1 MEPVAERQTLLSYL
15 DDYLSRR
22 TDKVFVQRKGLRL
35 VSWRYE
41 KLLFTS
47 RRIAR
52 ELERRDVGFGD
63 RIILCGANGA
73 EWVAAFWGCLLR
85 GAVVVPL
92 DRESSPEFVLT
103 VQKQTDARL
112 AFADHANGLSALT
125 VPVLQ
130 LETLVDLTKSNS
142 TEPYVVD
149 GITRDTLAQII
160 FTSGTTS
167 TPKGVMLTHG
177 NILANLLP
185 LEREIN
191 KYHRWRPL
199 VHPLRFLVL
208 VPLSHVFGQ
217 FMSVFVPQL
226 LGGEV
231 HFDHTLNPADIVHR
245 TRKNRISV
253 VVLVPRM
260 LRSLREWIEREIG
273 PADQLERSLQRA
285 SNQSFLRRWWAFRRI
300 HRLFGWKFWAFLSG
314 GATLDSQTEEFWRRA
329 GFAVLQG
336 YGMTET
342 ASLVTVT
349 HPFKLRQ
356 GSIGKVL
363 PGYEVKLDESGQIAV
378 RGPAVSTGYWSS
390 TNGND
395 RSTDGWL
402 HTGDIGAIDEQGH
415 VYFKGREKD
424 VIVTASGINVYP
436 EDLEDALN
444 QQQEVRASCVVA
456 WPAAHGEEPLA
467 AIILRHDGAE
477 ILEVIEQ
484 ANKSLAEH
492 QRIRRWYRWPEPD
505 FPRTATDKILKR
517 EVISQ
522 IKRATAPS
530 CTGCGSSSFI
540 VSTAAKISG
549 EAVFASGDSNL
560 NLATDLKLDS
570 IGRIELLSALEE
582 RYEIELDEAAFT
594 AATTVEDVERI
605 VRGET
610 QQRPTPY
617 PFANWPR
624 RFPITWLRVFLF
636 YALIW
641 PITRVMSRMKIEGRE
656 NLRELKGP
664 VLFVA
669 NHVTL
674 GDQAM
679 VLVGLP
685 WHLRHRLAIAM
696 EGERLRD
703 WLHPASD
710 TPFLMRWRLVAQ
722 YFLVRTFFHVF
733 PMPRKSGFRRSF
745 AYAGE
750 CIDRGES
757 VLVFPEGVRAPKGQM
772 NMSPFKAGIGVLAKE
787 LNVPVVPVKLKGLYE
802 LKKRRQ
808 YFANAGSVSV
818 VFGEP
823 LLFDVQMEPAQIAH
837 TLQHRV
843 EELAR
848 QD

>member
-1 MEPVAERQTLLSYL
+1 MEPVAQRQTLLSYL

-22 TDKVFVQRKGLRL
+22 TDNVFVQREGLRL
-35 VSWRYE
+35 VSWSYE
-41 KLLFTS
+41 ELLFTS

-52 ELERRDVGFGD
+52 ELEKRGVGFGD
-63 RIILCGANGA
+63 RIILCGANSA
-73 EWVAAFWGCLLR
+73 EWVAAFWGCLLQ

-92 DRESSPEFVLT
+92 DRHSSPEFVAT
-103 VQKQTDARL
+103 VQKQTAASL
-112 AFADHANGLSALT
+112 AFADRDASGFSDLT
-125 VPVLQ
+125 IPILR
-130 LETLVDLTKSNS
+130 LETLAELTRSNS
-142 TEPYVVD
+142 TEPHVVD
-149 GITRDTLAQII
+149 GITSDTLAQII

-185 LEREIN
+185 LEREID
-191 KYHRWRPL
+191 KYRRWRPL

-217 FMSVFVPQL
+217 FMSVFVPEL

-231 HFDHTLNPADIVHR
+231 HFDHTLNPAEIVRR
-245 TRKNRISV
+245 TQKNRISV

-260 LRSLREWIEREIG
+260 LRSLREWIGREAG
-273 PADQLERSLQRA
+273 STEHLEKSLQRA
-285 SNQSFLRRWWAFRRI
+285 SNQSFLRRWWTFRRI
-300 HRLFGWKFWAFLSG
+300 HRQFGWKFWAFLSG
-314 GATLDSQTEEFWRRA
+314 GATLDSQTEEFWRRV

-378 RGPAVSTGYWSS
+378 RGPAVSAGYWSS
-390 TNGND
+390 TNGNS
-395 RSTDGWL
+395 RSLDGWL
-402 HTGDIGAIDEQGH
+402 NTGDVGAIDEHGH

-444 QQQEVRASCVVA
+444 QQPEVRASCVVA
-456 WPAAHGEEPLA
+456 WPVGHGEEPLA

-477 ILEVIEQ
+477 ITEVIEQ

-492 QRIRRWYRWPEPD
+492 QRIRRWQIWPEPD

-517 EVISQ
+517 EVISR
-522 IKRATAPS
+522 IKQATEPS
-530 CTGCGSSSFI
+530 GNVGGSSSFI
-540 VSTAAKISG
+540 VSTAAKITGETVSASDDSG
-549 EAVFASGDSNL
+549 L

-582 RYEIELDEAAFT
+582 RYEIDLDEAAFT
-594 AATTVEDVERI
+594 AATTVDDVERI

-610 QQRPTPY
+610 EQQPTSY

-624 RFPITWLRVFLF
+624 RFPITWLRILLF

-641 PITRVMSRMKIEGRE
+641 PITRVMSRMRIEGRK
-656 NLRELKGP
+656 NLRNLKGP

-685 WHLRHRLAIAM
+685 WRLRHKLAIAM

-703 WLHPASD
+703 WLQPSSG
-710 TPFLMRWRLVAQ
+710 TPMLLRIRLFAQ
-722 YFLVRTFFHVF
+722 YVLVRTFFHVF
-733 PMPRKSGFRRSF
+733 PLPRKSGFRRSF

-757 VLVFPEGVRAPKGQM
+757 VLVFPEGVRAPKGQLH
-772 NMSPFKAGIGVLAKE
+772 MSPFKAGIGVLIKE
-787 LNVPVVPVKLKGLYE
+787 LNVAVVPVKLNGLYE

-808 YFANAGSVSV
+808 YFASRGTVSV
-818 VFGEP
+818 TFGEP
-823 LLFDVQMEPAQIAH
+823 VTLDIRMQPTEIA
-837 TLQHRV
+837 
-843 EELAR
+843 EELFRRIEAL
-848 QD
+848 